1 MANTLIRRFP
11 RAVGL
16 QHLCRLFLVV
26 GLLLT
31 AAIGAAEPPTGPIY
45 SFGVVPQQS
54 ATELARTWVPLIN
67 LLQAKSG
74 LQLRFATAPDIPSF
88 ERRLAAG
95 DYDFAYMNPYHYTVF
110 HHQPGYQVFAREKD
124 RLLKGIVVVRKDSP
138 YRALADLRGQTVVFP
153 APASFAATVLVR
165 AGFAGQHIAITP
177 KFVSSHDSVYFNVT
191 RGFYPAGGGVIRT
204 FENLE
209 PTTRDQMRI
218 LWTSQGYTPHAL
230 AAHPRLAAE
239 PVKRLQEAM
248 RALDHDPDG
257 RAALEG
263 IGFKGIVAAGDADYD
278 AVRSLHL
285 ELLEPPTEN

>member
-1 MANTLIRRFP
+1 MANTLLGQLLRTTD
-11 RAVGL
+11 L
-16 QHLCRLFLVV
+16 QRLRRLFLAT

-31 AAIGAAEPPTGPIY
+31 AAVGAAESPAGPVY

-110 HHQPGYQVFAREKD
+110 HRQPGYQVFAKEKD

-138 YRALADLRGQTVVFP
+138 YQALADLRDQTVVFP

-165 AGFAGQHIAITP
+165 ASFAGQHIAITP
-177 KFVSSHDSVYFNVT
+177 KFVSSHDSVYFNVA

-209 PTTRDQMRI
+209 PATRDQMRI
-218 LWTSQGYTPHAL
+218 LWTSQGYTPHAI
-230 AAHPRLAAE
+230 AAHPRLAAGT
-239 PVKRLQEAM
+239 VKRLQEAM
-248 RALDHDPDG
+248 LALDNDPDG
-257 RAALEG
+257 RAVLEG
-263 IGFKGIVAAGDADYD
+263 IGFKGIVTAGDADYD
-278 AVRSLHL
+278 AVRNLHL
-285 ELLEPPTEN
+285 ELLEQPTEN